1 MASLARATSLSR
13 SSSIPLPAAAAPRAP
28 LPPRRA
34 ALRVR
39 AEKDGGSGGALAA
52 LQRDVAKFVS
62 RYDPVT
68 TATGSLVVGA
78 YCVMVHGQSP
88 WEALQVSAMASVVGM
103 LANELLFLSEG
114 DSA

>member
-1 MASLARATSLSR
+1 
-13 SSSIPLPAAAAPRAP
+13 
-28 LPPRRA
+28 
-34 ALRVR
+34 VR

-103 LANELLFLSEG
+103 VSRRRWFLKMMRGAQRTLGLWEVWARVLVLVRCCKGCMDVS
-114 DSA
+114 